1 MEPIINSVDAC
12 IKWPFKWT
20 LVGSSGSGKTNFAI
34 NMIKESGRLFDQK
47 ADRVIIIYKVFQE
60 IYNTCK
66 DYFPTSFYT
75 EDECDLEELT
85 LGNKDKLLII
95 CDDLYFS
102 KKLTE
107 ISEHFLVKGRHRN
120 TSWIVLTQSI
130 FNQPALKN
138 ISRNSTHMTLFK
150 NVRLSEPHIL
160 FSQLRP
166 KSSKVLQNIYADATE
181 KPYGYLDIDLSQ
193 TCPDKLRYKTNIF
206 DSIVKVYEIMNDST
220 FKTMYLVDKNFID
233 DQKRFKL
240 SIQNKDIC
248 TNGLNVTV
256 KPIKRRK
263 SKDHQDNDGDNGDT
277 DKRTNDNK
285 KEQQYI
291 GEDSDDDDDDDDG
304 NGSEYNRSYNV
315 KHENNDL
322 PELKPTVPITPY
334 IEHHP
339 YSTWQSPQLDT
350 NQSMHAEKL
359 NLKRKQTQLLD
370 VDDDTPKKARIQK
383 QRSLW
388 KGKPKRKIK
397 GYRLNKHQ
405 KRFKKRQL
413 NEMVSKTAQTKRAKP
428 SSGDFQF
435 ERRGMDSDDQNS
447 DESSHD
453 IAFGENDTE
462 NNETEIEDTTPSI
475 QGESEE
481 HMSQRNVHAKR
492 QRLED
497 EKGDEWISGLKTRL
511 NDRRV
516 QFKRKNDVIGYRVLP
531 VDESKSLIK
540 PADFKFLDP
549 ITSSELLGKWK
560 PLKDLKRK
568 QHGTKRFKP
577 LRSFS
582 VWKKMNN

>member
-66 DYFPTSFYT
+66 EYFPTSFYT

-233 DQKRFKL
+233 DKKRFKL
-240 SIQNKDIC
+240 
-248 TNGLNVTV
+248 
-256 KPIKRRK
+256 
-263 SKDHQDNDGDNGDT
+263 
-277 DKRTNDNK
+277 
-285 KEQQYI
+285 
-291 GEDSDDDDDDDDG
+291 
-304 NGSEYNRSYNV
+304 
-315 KHENNDL
+315 
-322 PELKPTVPITPY
+322 
-334 IEHHP
+334 
-339 YSTWQSPQLDT
+339 
-350 NQSMHAEKL
+350 
-359 NLKRKQTQLLD
+359 
-370 VDDDTPKKARIQK
+370 
-383 QRSLW
+383 
-388 KGKPKRKIK
+388 
-397 GYRLNKHQ
+397 
-405 KRFKKRQL
+405 
-413 NEMVSKTAQTKRAKP
+413 
-428 SSGDFQF
+428 
-435 ERRGMDSDDQNS
+435 
-447 DESSHD
+447 
-453 IAFGENDTE
+453 
-462 NNETEIEDTTPSI
+462 
-475 QGESEE
+475 
-481 HMSQRNVHAKR
+481 
-492 QRLED
+492 
-497 EKGDEWISGLKTRL
+497 
-511 NDRRV
+511 
-516 QFKRKNDVIGYRVLP
+516 
-531 VDESKSLIK
+531 
-540 PADFKFLDP
+540 
-549 ITSSELLGKWK
+549 
-560 PLKDLKRK
+560 
-568 QHGTKRFKP
+568 
-577 LRSFS
+577 
-582 VWKKMNN
+582 